1 MNGIELSA
9 ALRNGRR
16 VYGTCIV
23 SPSPRWPGMIAGL
36 GLDFVFLDT
45 EHIPLQRDQLS
56 WMCQAYA
63 GLGLA
68 PIVRIPEPDPYR
80 ACMALDGGAAGVI
93 APYVESVEQV
103 RELRG
108 AVKFRPLKGRRLER
122 MLEGQEVLEDELAAY
137 LARMNAGRLMIVNI
151 ESVPALDALDD
162 ILDVPDIDALL
173 IGPHDLSL
181 NLGIP
186 EQYGHPKFNEA
197 ISTIIRK
204 ARAKG
209 VGVGLHFSFGIEHEI
224 RWAQEGANLMLHSS
238 DLFACRDGL
247 AADFNTFRNA
257 LGAPPW
263 ERRAPARQDR
273 YRGARHLAVQR

>member
-1 MNGIELSA
+1 
-9 ALRNGRR
+9 
-16 VYGTCIV
+16 
-23 SPSPRWPGMIAGL
+23 MIAGL

-80 ACMALDGGAAGVI
+80 ACMVLDGGAAGVI

-103 RELRG
+103 RALRG

-122 MLEGQEVLEDELAAY
+122 MLEGREVLEDELAAY
-137 LARMNAGRLMIVNI
+137 LAGMNAGRLMIVNI
-151 ESVPALDALDD
+151 ESIPALEALDD

-173 IGPHDLSL
+173 VGPHDLSL

-197 ISTIIRK
+197 IGTIIRK

-209 VGVGLHFSFGIEHEI
+209 VGVGIHFSFGIEHEI
-224 RWAQEGANLMLHSS
+224 RWAREGANLMLHSS
-238 DLFACRDGL
+238 DFFVCRDGL
-247 AADFNTFRNA
+247 TADLKTFRNA
-257 LGAPPW
+257 LGETPGSLDS
-263 ERRAPARQDR
+263 RF
-273 YRGARHLAVQR
+273 RGKDGKEEDAI